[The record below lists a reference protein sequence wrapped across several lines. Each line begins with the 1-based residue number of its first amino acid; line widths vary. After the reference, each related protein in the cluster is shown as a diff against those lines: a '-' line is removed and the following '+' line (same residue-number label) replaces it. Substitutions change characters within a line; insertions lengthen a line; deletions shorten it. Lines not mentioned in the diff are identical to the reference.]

1 VMQMLQKYAA
11 AKAAVA
17 QQQQQQPDPQV
28 QGIDRHTCA
37 LTPLGTCSACPSNFR
52 NVSSYY
58 LDLFDKGGLLMDC
71 GEFAKLPISNM
82 TSCAFVCATNLF
94 LAGPG
99 CFRSAIHAQLGQWF
113 SVQVA
118 CCR

>member
-1 VMQMLQKYAA
+1 MQNHPDVLQPNTSVVCVLLSLQAEVRQNHPKVMEMLQEYAA

-28 QGIDRHTCA
+28 QGIDRQTCA
-37 LTPLGTCSACPSNFR
+37 LTPLGTVSACPSNFR

-71 GEFAKLPISNM
+71 GES
-82 TSCAFVCATNLF
+82 
-94 LAGPG
+94 
-99 CFRSAIHAQLGQWF
+99 
-113 SVQVA
+113 
-118 CCR
+118 